1 MASSSGNVR
10 LNTASKTTSGSR
22 KSVQKA
28 NEQAPW
34 KNSRKTSRDN
44 QEYTNKFNKA
54 SLDNSISATNGV
66 GFLNEWKWS
75 ASGTLRQDSDD
86 MFSTHSKSVYSSSRT
101 NSVLTSPSPPHLP
114 RDRESCSSGSD
125 RNSIKSPRR
134 KLKSPFNDQSS
145 LLPSKPCVTSSR
157 GVVDM
162 NNRSTTT
169 TSHRAPPSTKDLQST
184 LTKPT
189 QPRASQSQSS
199 YRSPNEDDVFAYL
212 PTSKLPNTSSTSIST
227 PSHNHHKSNSS
238 YRSWFTRSPSS
249 TESSED
255 SGFVR

>member
-75 ASGTLRQDSDD
+75 ASGTLRQAGLIECFLFYVKFELIIRKKCIHFLQIHVISVN
-86 MFSTHSKSVYSSSRT
+86 FIIIYVILYSFQSK
-101 NSVLTSPSPPHLP
+101 VL
-114 RDRESCSSGSD
+114 DY
-125 RNSIKSPRR
+125 IKELYA
-134 KLKSPFNDQSS
+134 KLIF
-145 LLPSKPCVTSSR
+145 
-157 GVVDM
+157 
-162 NNRSTTT
+162 
-169 TSHRAPPSTKDLQST
+169 
-184 LTKPT
+184 
-189 QPRASQSQSS
+189 
-199 YRSPNEDDVFAYL
+199 
-212 PTSKLPNTSSTSIST
+212 
-227 PSHNHHKSNSS
+227 
-238 YRSWFTRSPSS
+238 
-249 TESSED
+249 
-255 SGFVR
+255 